1 MQAITGPFKYY
12 VSKIVGGSDQMLT
25 FAYIVGGCSMM
36 LYVIKESRKNGYP
49 EKNKLIKVEKSQ
61 KQILPTKKQLILPN
75 SALASKM
82 GQIKHKNKTL

>member
-1 MQAITGPFKYY
+1 MDILK
-12 VSKIVGGSDQMLT
+12 
-25 FAYIVGGCSMM
+25 
-36 LYVIKESRKNGYP
+36 
-49 EKNKLIKVEKSQ
+49 KNKLIKVEKSQ